1 MTTDLYQRLAELKRY
16 TDRIGSI
23 YGTEDLS
30 VYLYSVIKMMKP
42 KTVVELG
49 TGLGSTMLW
58 SAIALEENNQGV
70 LYTVDDGS
78 EWERISTASELIG
91 EHFRKDYDQYIQDLI
106 STFQVYEIIQF
117 INKKISVVNVNHID
131 LLFSDFAHGVFD
143 ITKLFADYLPRMN
156 DYSKIFID
164 SASTNYSSYH
174 TIEKIVEILNSGK
187 IPKSFEE
194 ASSSV
199 FEHDILLK
207 QVQKSRFKIDHIIE
221 NKDRNQNS
229 TCCITIEPIDIFPYP
244 RRNIRL

>member
-58 SAIALEENNQGV
+58 SALALEENNEGV
-70 LYTVDDGS
+70 LYTIDDGS
-78 EWERISTASELIG
+78 EWERISVARELIG
-91 EHFRKDYDQYIQDLI
+91 ERFCKKYSEFIQKLI
-106 STFQVYEIIQF
+106 IDFQIYERVQF
-117 INKKISVVNVNHID
+117 INEKISIVPVNNID

-143 ITKLFADYLPRMN
+143 VTKLIADYLPRMN
-156 DYSKIFID
+156 DYSKIYID
-164 SASTNYSSYH
+164 SASTHYGSYN
-174 TIEKIVEILNSGK
+174 TIERIVEILNNGK
-187 IPKSFEE
+187 IPRSFEE
-194 ASSSV
+194 VSVFDYDELLKKVQSSS
-199 FEHDILLK
+199 FSIE
-207 QVQKSRFKIDHIIE
+207 HIIE

-229 TCCITIEPIDIFPYP
+229 TCCITVSPIDIFPYP
-244 RRNIRL
+244 RKNLRV